1 MYTMSYTM
9 TKALYAVNDEV
20 YYMEYIIDCLENE

>member
-1 MYTMSYTM
+1 MSYTM
-9 TKALYAVNDEV
+9 TNSLYAVNDEV